1 MKYTIISLVSVLAVA
16 GITFL
21 GMLFS
26 YNNKHVEYHNQY
38 DAQTGVVETRL
49 DNMWK
54 IISDKFSMSQEYA
67 NDFKEVAKTNST
79 NFGQGGEMW
88 KWVQAN
94 YPQIDASVYKEVMST
109 IESERKGFE
118 NAQKRII
125 DIAREHNNLVMTVP
139 GKWFISDQTP
149 LEWVVIS
156 SKESKNIMITREDER
171 SIDSMRKKN

>member
-1 MKYTIISLVSVLAVA
+1 MKLKYTIISLASL
-16 GITFL
+16 
-21 GMLFS
+21 LFVGGVVIFSMYIS
-26 YNNKHVEYHNQY
+26 YNNTHVDFHNQY
-38 DAQTGVVETRL
+38 DAQVGVVETRL

-54 IISDKFSMSQEYA
+54 IISDKFSMSQQYA
-67 NDFKEVAKTNST
+67 EDFKEVASTNSS

-88 KWVQAN
+88 KWVQAT
-94 YPQIDASVYKEVMST
+94 YPQIDSSIYKEVMSS
-109 IESERKGFE
+109 IESERKGLE

-125 DIAREHNNLVMTVP
+125 DIAREHNNLVMMVP

-171 SIDSMRKKN
+171 SIDSLKK

>member
-16 GITFL
+16 GITFV
-21 GMLFS
+21 GMFFS

-38 DAQTGVVETRL
+38 EAQTGVVETRL

-67 NDFKEVAKTNST
+67 KDFKDVAKTNAT

-88 KWVQAN
+88 KWVQAT
-94 YPQIDASVYKEVMST
+94 YPQIDPSIYKEVMST
-109 IESERKGFE
+109 IESERKGLE
-118 NAQKRII
+118 IAQKRII
-125 DIAREHNNLVMTVP
+125 DIAREHNNLVMTFP
-139 GKWFISDQTP
+139 SKWFISDKQT

-156 SKESKNIMITREDER
+156 SKESKEIMVTRQDER
-171 SIDSMRKKN
+171 TLNALKN

>member
-1 MKYTIISLVSVLAVA
+1 MKLKYTIISLISVLAIG
-16 GITFL
+16 GIVIL
-21 GMLFS
+21 GMYFS
-26 YNNKHVEYHNQY
+26 YNNKHVGYHNQY
-38 DAQTGVVETRL
+38 DAQVGVVETRL

-67 NDFKEVAKTNST
+67 NDFKEVAKINAT

-88 KWVQAN
+88 KWVQAT
-94 YPQIDASVYKEVMST
+94 YPQIDATVYKEVMST
-109 IESERKGFE
+109 IESERKGLE

-125 DIAREHNNLVMTVP
+125 DIAREHNNLVMMVP

-156 SKESKNIMITREDER
+156 SKESKTIMITHEDER
-171 SIDSMRKKN
+171 TLNTLKN